1 MQVSKSTSE
10 LFQFFRVVK
19 EEAAYPVLTLA
30 DEVVG
35 WEEGESG
42 VIGHR
47 SQVMLTSLD
56 DLQLHMQLVVCSHC
70 LSGDLSFASTG
81 TRKDE
86 TN

>member
-10 LFQFFRVVK
+10 MFQFFRVVK

-42 VIGHR
+42 VAGRR
-47 SQVMLTSLD
+47 SQVMLTSSSLV
-56 DLQLHMQLVVCSHC
+56 DLQLHRL
-70 LSGDLSFASTG
+70 
-81 TRKDE
+81 
-86 TN
+86 